1 MLWKSGGSSD
11 LRLPDACH
19 YRKLYSTGVKP
30 RIGRAFAQRFQ
41 SRMIQRASVMFS
53 HATKELR
60 AFHSVKKM
68 FSYLWT
74 N

>member
-1 MLWKSGGSSD
+1 
-11 LRLPDACH
+11 
-19 YRKLYSTGVKP
+19 
-30 RIGRAFAQRFQ
+30 
-41 SRMIQRASVMFS
+41 MIQRASVMFS
-53 HATKELR
+53 HATKESR